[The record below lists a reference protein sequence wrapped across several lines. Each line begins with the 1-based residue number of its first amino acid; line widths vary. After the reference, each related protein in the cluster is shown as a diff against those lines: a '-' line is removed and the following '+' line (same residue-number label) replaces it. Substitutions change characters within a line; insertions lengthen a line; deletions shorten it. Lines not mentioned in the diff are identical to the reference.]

1 MRNISTLTYDA
12 ARIREISLLD
22 GKYTVL
28 INDLGALSALRYGEP
43 WRNLV
48 GDNLVRAMVVEIEEL
63 REKVR
68 DR

>member
-1 MRNISTLTYDA
+1 MKTLTYDA

-22 GKYTVL
+22 GKYTIL

-48 GDNLVRAMVVEIEEL
+48 GDNLVRAMAVEIEEL
-63 REKVR
+63 REKVKKS
-68 DR
+68 